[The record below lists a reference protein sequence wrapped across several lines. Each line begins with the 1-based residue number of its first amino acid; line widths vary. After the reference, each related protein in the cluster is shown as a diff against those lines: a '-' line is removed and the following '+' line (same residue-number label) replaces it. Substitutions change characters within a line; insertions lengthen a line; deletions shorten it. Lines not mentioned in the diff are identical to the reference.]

1 MANVTAIHT
10 RIDPQT
16 KSQAQDILNRLGITL
31 TEAIALYLRQIVFVK
46 GIPFEVKIP
55 NEMTIETIE
64 KSERGEELHEA
75 SSVEE
80 MFKELDS

>member
-1 MANVTAIHT
+1 MANGAAIHT

-31 TEAIALYLRQIVFVK
+31 TEAIELYLRQIVFVK

-55 NEMTIETIE
+55 NELTIETLE

-75 SSVEE
+75 TSVEE

>member
-1 MANVTAIHT
+1 MSNGIIHT
-10 RIDPQT
+10 RIDSQT
-16 KSQAQDILNRLGITL
+16 KAQAQSILNKLGMTL
-31 TEAIALYLRQIVFVK
+31 SEAISLYLRQIVFQK

-55 NEMTIETIE
+55 NELTMKTIE
-64 KSERGEELHEA
+64 KSQRGEELHEA

>member
-1 MANVTAIHT
+1 MANSATIHA
-10 RIDPQT
+10 RIDART
-16 KSQAQDILNRLGITL
+16 KSQAQSVLNKLGMSL
-31 TEAIALYLRQIVFVK
+31 TEAISLYLRQIVFRK

-55 NEMTIETIE
+55 NELTMKTIE

>member
-1 MANVTAIHT
+1 MSNGIIHT
-10 RIDPQT
+10 RIDSQT
-16 KSQAQDILNRLGITL
+16 KAQAQSILNKLGMTL
-31 TEAIALYLRQIVFVK
+31 SEAISLYLRQIVFQK

-55 NEMTIETIE
+55 NELTMKTIE
-64 KSERGEELHEA
+64 KSEYGEELHEA